1 MFDELQEHIRE
12 QVMGVVLPADGR
24 GHAHVSPE
32 DIARFKDMLAELN
45 GLIEMRERGE
55 DTQPAFD
62 GFMSR
67 HGDLFPDEP
76 RDARRAARAHGPAH
90 GGDER
95 ADGLALTRA
104 AGGARTRSPSR

>member
-1 MFDELQEHIRE
+1 M
-12 QVMGVVLPADGR
+12 
-24 GHAHVSPE
+24 SPE

-67 HGDLFPDEP
+67 HGDSSRTSPATLDELLEHM
-76 RDARRAARAHGPAH
+76 ARAHGR
-90 GGDER
+90 DER

-104 AGGARTRSPSR
+104 ARRSSPRSPSR